1 MFTVKEIN
9 GEKRAVFDLKEREK
23 FFAIKRAPY
32 KRSLALLT
40 KISQFCNK
48 AAYKSPSDLQVA
60 LALISDNPTS
70 QKDTLRIFAYV
81 MANYVD
87 NYLVKAMNPSNARRF
102 ISKITYLAIDFEIIA
117 YWIETKVYGKR
128 LPVLYRTSV
137 RRGALSSTDTMFAFK
152 SLFYIETVPKI
163 ENLWNSDLTAG
174 TIMYLRLYVDEKFK
188 EFIPYQFL
196 KNPSTGKEVKKT
208 GVRRKFIEEEIKKRK
223 NGLASILNDDG
234 EILNYIYT
242 WSCDSVHF
250 GHLGLDYLTDWII
263 MKVCRIR
270 SIFNSPASI
279 KHLFD
284 SFVMTNYGLSV
295 EW

>member
-9 GEKRAVFDLKEREK
+9 GEKHAVFDLKEREK

-40 KISQFCNK
+40 KISQYCNK
-48 AAYKSPSDLQVA
+48 AAYKSPSDIQVA

-102 ISKITYLAIDFEIIA
+102 NSKISYLAIDFEVIA
-117 YWIETKVYGKR
+117 YWIENKVYGKK
-128 LPVLYRTSV
+128 LPTLYRTSG
-137 RRGALSSTDTMFAFK
+137 RRGALSSMDTMFAFK

-163 ENLWNSDLTAG
+163 ENMWNSDLTAG
-174 TIMYLRLYVDEKFK
+174 AIMYLRLYVDEKFK

-196 KNPSTGKEVKKT
+196 KNSTTGKEVKKT

-223 NGLASILNDDG
+223 KGLSSILNDDG

-242 WSCDSVHF
+242 WSCDSVHY
-250 GHLGLDYLTDWII
+250 GDLGLDYLTDWII

-270 SIFNSPASI
+270 SIFNSSASL

-284 SFVMTNYGLSV
+284 SFVMTNYSLSV